1 VNDDIRR
8 IAAQVPVAWD
18 ELRERRVLGKIE
30 AKLADRRVARRKRP
44 WLLAGGGLL
53 LSAAV
58 ALLAFVALRPPAP
71 TDTAETLAV
80 DTVAARPTAPLLAI
94 PDESA
99 LTLPD
104 GSNAQMHTGARV
116 DVAVQTDA
124 LVRLMQRAG
133 VVRYEVTPNPG
144 RRFVVDAGGVE
155 VRVIGTVFTIA
166 LGETD
171 VRVAVERGKVE
182 VAGAESVAVLGAGDE
197 LKLDRPTPA
206 DEPILLADDHAPPGL
221 EGDIVIEL
229 EPEDAQGKAAVRG
242 SKPVKVPTAA
252 ELQERADAARLS
264 GELGEAAAALSE
276 LVRRYP
282 KDSRA
287 YSGYFT
293 LGKVERAR
301 GRHAAAAA
309 AFTACFQRAPSGS
322 LAEDARAEAAVSWQ
336 SAGQTERAAAAAQAY
351 LDRYAN
357 GAHRARMQRILD
369 KTKSSG

>member
-1 VNDDIRR
+1 MNDDIRR

-30 AKLADRRVARRKRP
+30 AKLADRRIARRKRP
-44 WLLAGGGLL
+44 WLLAGGGVL

-58 ALLAFVALRPPAP
+58 ALFAYLALLPPAP
-71 TDTAETLAV
+71 TDTAETLALE
-80 DTVAARPTAPLLAI
+80 AAASRPTAPLLAI

-166 LGETD
+166 LGEND

-182 VAGAESVAVLGAGDE
+182 VAGAESVAQLGAGDE

-206 DEPILLADDHAPPGL
+206 DEPVVLDEDV
-221 EGDIVIEL
+221 VIEL
-229 EPEDAQGKAAVRG
+229 EPEGKAPVRG
-242 SKPVKVPTAA
+242 SKPAKVPTAN
-252 ELQERADAARLS
+252 ELQERADAARVS
-264 GELGEAAAALSE
+264 GQLGEAAAALSE

-282 KDSRA
+282 KDPRA

-336 SAGQTERAAAAAQAY
+336 SAGQTEKAAAAAQAY
-351 LDRYAN
+351 LDRYAS
-357 GAHRARMQRILD
+357 GAHRARMQRILE
-369 KTKSSG
+369 KAKSSG

>member
-1 VNDDIRR
+1 MTEELRR
-8 IAAQVPVAWD
+8 IAAGVPVPWD
-18 ELRERRVLGKIE
+18 DLRERRVLGKIE
-30 AKLADRRVARRKRP
+30 AELAHRRAAKRRRP
-44 WLLAGGGLL
+44 WVLGGGVLLA
-53 LSAAV
+53 AAV
-58 ALLAFVALRPPAP
+58 AVLAVLAMRPDDAARTVEIAVADPPALP
-71 TDTAETLAV
+71 KTAT
-80 DTVAARPTAPLLAI
+80 I

-104 GSNAQMHTGARV
+104 GSLAQMQTGARV
-116 DVAVQTDA
+116 DVAVQSED
-124 LVRLMQRAG
+124 LVRLLQHAG

-182 VAGAESVAVLGAGDE
+182 VAGADRVAQLGAGDE
-197 LKLDRPTPA
+197 LKIDRPI
-206 DEPILLADDHAPPGL
+206 PIDAPIVVEDDV
-221 EGDIVIEL
+221 VIEL
-229 EPEDAQGKAAVRG
+229 DGDGEDAHGKAHARA
-242 SKPVKVPTAA
+242 KPTPKVPTAA
-252 ELQERADAARLS
+252 ELQERADAARVS
-264 GELGEAAAALSE
+264 GRLDEAADALAE

-282 KDSRA
+282 KGSRA
-287 YSGYFT
+287 DSGYFT

-336 SAGQTERAAAAAQAY
+336 SAGQTEKAAALAQAY
-351 LDRYAN
+351 LDRYAT

-369 KTKSSG
+369 KTR